1 MRFTYTL
8 LNEIPTGLN
17 NSLNP
22 RLEHLAGVDDD
33 LPDHAG
39 HYLRDLGSEGGLG
52 AMRLLID
59 LSLNFAPH
67 EIIKKITIL

>member
-1 MRFTYTL
+1 L

-22 RLEHLAGVDDD
+22 KLEHLAGVDDD
-33 LPDHAG
+33 LPVHAG

-52 AMRLLID
+52 AMRLFID

-67 EIIKKITIL
+67 EIIKKIAIL